1 MNRIQAINSKV
12 ETEDVLGPLPAGWE
26 KIDQGGRS
34 LFIDHNTHTT
44 TWVDPRTSFLRK
56 PTVTEVIPGELPYGW
71 EETQIGGRTVY
82 VDHILQKQYEAG
94 PWDEKVQQETF
105 DEYEKLAMNPSIL
118 SEYEDLEKRKK
129 GEVNECSGK
138 ISKLEAAKFGLETE
152 LQEITEAFEKN
163 NGDSLEFDS
172 QRSAMKEKISTL
184 DRDIKRQKSNFEQ
197 LASEHALLSSE
208 LKQFKDIV
216 RQLKGIE
223 LTEEAPALGT
233 VAASKAQASS
243 NSLDLMSAP
252 SNAAEMR
259 ELLIKQTNQRKT
271 LEMEIQGLQA
281 KLVSMLDPSQQEI
294 ILKKEAALG
303 QVANNLMDGN
313 EDDLPAPGQ
322 MNLDAEMAA
331 LNARLEEEKE
341 ERIRL
346 RELKRALEAERIR
359 IEEGDSSYIPDWI
372 MDLIIDAKKN
382 KTMRL
387 KIKAKVE
394 ADPDTL
400 NFKDKIVKYSAAI
413 IDSKAEGSPTAS
425 RKNIAGLTKTGSQH
439 SLSRM
444 K

>member
-1 MNRIQAINSKV
+1 MNTNRVQAINSKV
-12 ETEDVLGPLPAGWE
+12 ETEDVLGSLPAGWE
-26 KIDQGGRS
+26 KIDQAGRS

-71 EETQIGGRTVY
+71 EETNVNGRTVY
-82 VDHILQKQYEAG
+82 VDHILQKQYETG

-105 DEYEKLAMNPSIL
+105 EEYEKLAMNPSIMI
-118 SEYEDLEKRKK
+118 EYEDLEKRKK

-138 ISKLEAAKFGLETE
+138 ISQLEAAKFGLDSE
-152 LQEITEAFEKN
+152 LQDLTDAFEKN

-172 QRSAMKEKISTL
+172 QRTAFKEKISTL

-197 LASEHALLSSE
+197 LASEHALLLSE

-223 LTEEAPALGT
+223 LTEEEVAPVT
-233 VAASKAQASS
+233 VAAPATIS
-243 NSLDLMSAP
+243 NSNSVDQLSAP
-252 SNAAEMR
+252 TNAAEMR

-281 KLVSMLDPSQQEI
+281 KLVSMLDPAQQEI
-294 ILKKEAALG
+294 IMRKEAALG
-303 QVANNLMDGN
+303 HVTNNLTDAN

-322 MNLDAEMAA
+322 MNIDAEMVA
-331 LNARLEEEKE
+331 LNVRLEEERE

-359 IEEGDSSYIPDWI
+359 IEEVKIQRGNSDIRLNRVLLSFNLYREIHLIFQIGSWISSLMPRRI
-372 MDLIIDAKKN
+372 
-382 KTMRL
+382 RL
-387 KIKAKVE
+387 CV
-394 ADPDTL
+394 
-400 NFKDKIVKYSAAI
+400 
-413 IDSKAEGSPTAS
+413 
-425 RKNIAGLTKTGSQH
+425 
-439 SLSRM
+439 
-444 K
+444 